1 MLRNAF
7 VGRSGCPHPDSKGSN
22 MPKKIEAFIE
32 DFLDY
37 LLNVRGYSDTTV
49 QTYEIALRQMAE
61 VSHFYEEEGCWV
73 LDITPFRFKIVKNS
87 KKTIVKKLSAVRSFV
102 KYLEDQ
108 CHLPVRLLS
117 DESIKVPQSL
127 PKPIEEKYIDEVLEK
142 ATIEER
148 VLVSMLY
155 GLGLRISELS
165 SMRLEDIQSEWVEVH
180 GKGNKVRQLP
190 LLPTLRQLLD
200 TYLANAKP
208 KRYLFE
214 KGNAPMNSAQ
224 LRYKLTKLFK
234 ESGLKATP
242 HQLRHS
248 FATHLL
254 NHGARIADVSELL
267 GHQTMATTQVYTKL
281 GSVKKMQEYMR
292 AHPLANEQRRNEE

>member
-1 MLRNAF
+1 M
-7 VGRSGCPHPDSKGSN
+7 SKD
-22 MPKKIEAFIE
+22 IETLTE

-37 LLNVRGYSDTTV
+37 LLNVRGYSEATV
-49 QTYEIALRQMAE
+49 ETYEIALRQMAE
-61 VSHFYEEEGCWV
+61 VSHFYEEEGVWV

-102 KYLEDQ
+102 TYLEDQ
-108 CHLPVRLLS
+108 SHLSMRVIS

-127 PKPIEEKYIDEVLEK
+127 PKPIEEKYIEEILQQATMEEK
-142 ATIEER
+142 L
-148 VLVSMLY
+148 LVSMLY

-165 SMRLEDIQSEWVEVH
+165 TLRLEAIKNGWVQVH
-180 GKGNKVRQLP
+180 GKGNKVRELP
-190 LLPTLRQLLD
+190 LLDTLERLIAQ
-200 TYLANAKP
+200 YIAQMQP

-214 KGNAPMNSAQ
+214 KGNAPLNAAQ

-234 ESGLKATP
+234 RHGIKATP

-267 GHQTMATTQVYTKL
+267 GHETMATTQVYTKL
-281 GSVKKMQEYMR
+281 GSVKKMQEYMK
-292 AHPLANEQRRNEE
+292 AHPLVNEKKKP